1 MLPSGATGSGSGEEV
16 APMHG
21 GSICY
26 PYAVLPHNMTEDNR
40 VTDLKL
46 TFAHKH
52 QMGGE
57 EGGSYAL
64 FSAHYLLLLKDVH
77 VRMGSKGY
85 ESIHISFSTNHVDF
99 YKFFSTTE
107 ARRSLWTLRPMS
119 VVSTDNKVVSTVL
132 A

>member
-1 MLPSGATGSGSGEEV
+1 MARKNCKNGRKTTSFKNVILLDTIFATDKKTTHYKQE
-16 APMHG
+16 
-21 GSICY
+21 
-26 PYAVLPHNMTEDNR
+26 
-40 VTDLKL
+40 
-46 TFAHKH
+46 
-52 QMGGE
+52 
-57 EGGSYAL
+57 L
-64 FSAHYLLLLKDVH
+64 FSKVFAVKD

-99 YKFFSTTE
+99 YVFFSMTE